1 MVKVS
6 VLKEF
11 KTISVEK
18 GKLLHIPVSILLR
31 MAFSLFH
38 FFFLKKIIDVEFCV
52 MKYILVTYLNSLS

>member
-1 MVKVS
+1 M
-6 VLKEF
+6 LKEF

-38 FFFLKKIIDVEFCV
+38 FFFFLKKIIDVEFCV